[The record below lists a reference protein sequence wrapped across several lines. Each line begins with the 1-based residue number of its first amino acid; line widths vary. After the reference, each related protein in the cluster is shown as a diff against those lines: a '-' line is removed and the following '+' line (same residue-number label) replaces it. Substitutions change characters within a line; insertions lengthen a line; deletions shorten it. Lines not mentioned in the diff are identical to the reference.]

1 MSFTEWLDDGMSI
14 PSRRSWRHRLS
25 ARIGYRR
32 AARRRGV
39 TLHTSCL
46 ISPEARINAREG
58 AVAIG
63 ENSTIS
69 PYAVIQGN
77 VTMGRNCSVQ
87 PYAVLVGYGTA
98 EDRVGEI
105 RIGNDV
111 RIAPHVMIIA
121 ANHRFD
127 DVTRPIAKQG
137 VERKS
142 IVIEDDVWIAGRANI
157 MAGVTIGRGSVVAA
171 GAVVTHD
178 VPPYSVVAGVPAKV
192 IKKRKTED
200 EE

>member
-1 MSFTEWLDDGMSI
+1 MSFTDWLDDGMSM
-14 PSRRSWRHRLS
+14 PSRGSLRHRLS
-25 ARIGYRR
+25 AWIGYR
-32 AARRRGV
+32 AASRRRGV
-39 TLHTSCL
+39 TVDKTCL
-46 ISPEARINAREG
+46 ISPKARINARSGEVTIGQG
-58 AVAIG
+58 A
-63 ENSTIS
+63 TIS

-77 VTMGRNCSVQ
+77 VTMGSNCSVQ
-87 PYAVLVGYGTA
+87 SFAVLVGYGTA
-98 EDRVGEI
+98 EDKCGEI

-121 ANHRFD
+121 ANHKFD
-127 DVTRPIAKQG
+127 DVSRPIAKQG
-137 VERKS
+137 VEGKS

-178 VPPYSVVAGVPAKV
+178 VPPYSVVAGVPARV

-200 EE
+200 AE